1 MSADNWAV
9 CPRCVARA
17 KKAEARALAEV
28 TASYGKIPVAEFDT
42 ARAAIKPVRDKDYE
56 TFREDYEI
64 YGASDGEVTVDYSGH
79 CSTCGLNLNFKDQR
93 TIPGVGEI

>member
-17 KKAEARALAEV
+17 KKAEADKLATV
-28 TASYGKIPVAEFDT
+28 MASYGKIPVAEFDA
-42 ARAAIKPVRDKDYE
+42 ARAAIKPVRDEDFR

-64 YGASDGEVTVDYSGH
+64 SGARDGVVTVDYSGH
-79 CSTCGLNLNFKDQR
+79 CSTCGLGLDFTDER
-93 TIPGVGEI
+93 SIPGADED

>member
-17 KKAEARALAEV
+17 KKAEAKALAKV
-28 TASYGKIPVAEFDT
+28 TGSYGKIPVAEFDA
-42 ARAAIKPVRDKDYE
+42 ARAAIKPVRDEDYR

-64 YGASDGEVTVDYSGH
+64 SGASDGVVTVDYSGH
-79 CSTCGLNLNFKDQR
+79 CSTCGLGLNFKDDHP
-93 TIPGVGEI
+93 IPEAEEG

>member
-17 KKAEARALAEV
+17 KKTEADQLAKV
-28 TASYGKIPVAEFDT
+28 VATYGKIPVAEFDA
-42 ARAAIKPVRDKDYE
+42 ARATIKPVRQVDYE

-64 YGASDGEVTVDYSGH
+64 HGASGGVVTVDYSGH
-79 CSTCGLNLNFKDQR
+79 CSKCGLGLNFKDDHP
-93 TIPGVGEI
+93 IPGADED